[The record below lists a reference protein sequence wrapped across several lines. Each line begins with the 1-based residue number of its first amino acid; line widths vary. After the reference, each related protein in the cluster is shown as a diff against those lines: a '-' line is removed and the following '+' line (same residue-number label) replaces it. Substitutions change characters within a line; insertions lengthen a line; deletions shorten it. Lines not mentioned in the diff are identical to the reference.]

1 MFQGIVLLFFALL
14 VVAVPKPEEKKD
26 RVYDRELSDQEHFQ
40 SEHHN
45 PQYDHEAFLGEE
57 AKTFDQLPPEESKRR
72 LGYVKSYTDNF
83 CSNFTHR
90 INTSNSCLVL
100 KTVNF

>member
-1 MFQGIVLLFFALL
+1 MLRPFVVLSVFTLA
-14 VVAVPKPEEKKD
+14 VAAVPKPEEKKE

-57 AKTFDQLPPEESKRR
+57 AKTFDQLPPEESRRR
-72 LGYVKSYTDNF
+72 LGFVFNMFYIVFNF
-83 CSNFTHR
+83 DLIST
-90 INTSNSCLVL
+90 
-100 KTVNF
+100 